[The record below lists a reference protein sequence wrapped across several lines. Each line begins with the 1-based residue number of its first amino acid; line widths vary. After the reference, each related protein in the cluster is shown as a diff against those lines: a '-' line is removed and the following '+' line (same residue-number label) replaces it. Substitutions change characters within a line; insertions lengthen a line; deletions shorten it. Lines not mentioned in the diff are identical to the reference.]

1 MARSA
6 RRCRPAWCR
15 AMQPDPAHTGL
26 RPRARIA
33 PRPPMRHSWP
43 RGSRPSGGPCEVQN
57 VARHRQFS
65 RFLVSTRQ
73 LVGHRRRNGSDVVLA
88 VILAAV
94 AGAANAGGFFALG
107 QYTSHMTGYLSQLAD
122 NLVLGNLWIAMI
134 AILAIGAFATGAA
147 FSTILIN
154 WARTH
159 TTQRQYALPIALQ
172 GVFLLCFA
180 GGGWFTGE
188 AGRLFALCCLCFIM
202 GMQNATITKISG
214 ARIRTTHCTGI
225 VTDIGIE
232 LGRAAFRHFNPGTP
246 VAFDRAKLGLLAL
259 LIVAFVLGGLTGALG
274 YGHAGFLFSLPL
286 GLTLL
291 ALAMPGLRRRG
302 PRIRRA

>member
-1 MARSA
+1 M
-6 RRCRPAWCR
+6 
-15 AMQPDPAHTGL
+15 
-26 RPRARIA
+26 
-33 PRPPMRHSWP
+33 
-43 RGSRPSGGPCEVQN
+43 
-57 VARHRQFS
+57 ARHRQIPRLLAS
-65 RFLVSTRQ
+65 APL
-73 LVGHRRRNGSDVVLA
+73 LVGHHRSDRSDAVLA

-122 NLVLGNLWIAMI
+122 NLVLGNLWLSMI
-134 AILAIGAFATGAA
+134 AVLAIGAFVTGAA

-154 WARTH
+154 WARAR

-172 GVFLLCFA
+172 GGFLLCFA
-180 GGGWFTGE
+180 SGGWFTSE

-232 LGRAAFRHFNPGTP
+232 LGRATFRHFNPGAR
-246 VAFDRAKLGLLAL
+246 VAFDRAKLGILVAL
-259 LIVAFVLGGLTGALG
+259 VVAFVLGGLTGALG
-274 YGHAGFLFSLPL
+274 YGHIGFLFSLPL

-291 ALAMPGLRRRG
+291 ALALPGLRRR
-302 PRIRRA
+302 PRPAPRSRPGG